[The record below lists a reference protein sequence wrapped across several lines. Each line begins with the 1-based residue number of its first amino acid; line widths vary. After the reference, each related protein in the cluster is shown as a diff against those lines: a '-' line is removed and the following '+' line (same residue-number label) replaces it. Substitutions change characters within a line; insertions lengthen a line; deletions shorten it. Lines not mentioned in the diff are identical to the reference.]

1 MRKNYVPYE
10 NNEEERLEKIKDVLK
25 DDIPDDDVSDDEDE
39 DYDMEDDTESY
50 NTENIQKKSSQNLN
64 VDSTASASNGSNLML
79 SFIGMGLAKARKVPA
94 WYTDEFVKQ
103 YVEYGSQTMT
113 VLGLNISD
121 SLGTMKKLPTWQK
134 YLIFAV
140 ISAMTAYF
148 VIPIPSTPNDQNT
161 STIPQPS
168 SMQYHPTRSQMNR
181 YQQQY
186 VIPPNI
192 AIMQGMDGVVTTT
205 SQTPSKSKDL
215 KNSESINENTAN
227 MHSKTSETI
236 SHTKDSKNLEMSL
249 TDDQQSS
256 ESPSKSKDLKNS
268 ESLQQN
274 IEDGNQ

>member
-1 MRKNYVPYE
+1 MRKNYIPSNE
-10 NNEEERLEKIKDVLK
+10 NEEERLEKIKDVLK
-25 DDIPDDDVSDDEDE
+25 DAKDADGVSDDDISDDEDEDE
-39 DYDMEDDTESY
+39 DYDMEDLNDTAESH

-64 VDSTASASNGSNLML
+64 SSGSNLML
-79 SFIGMGLAKARKVPA
+79 SFVGVGLAKARKVPA

-103 YVEYGSQTMT
+103 YVEYGSQTMSI
-113 VLGLNISD
+113 LGLDLTD

-140 ISAMTAYF
+140 ISALTAYF
-148 VIPIPSTPNDQNT
+148 VIPIPSTPNDQHT
-161 STIPQPS
+161 SIPQPS
-168 SMQYHPTRSQMNR
+168 MQYPTRSQNR

-205 SQTPSKSKDL
+205 SQTPSKSKDS

-256 ESPSKSKDLKNS
+256 ESPSNSKDLKNS
-268 ESLQQN
+268 ELQQN